1 MLLLRAPEL
10 STRQEEVELRRLVE
24 ASPVPA
30 LAHSRCDVALA
41 VGAAGVQ
48 LPEVDIPTV
57 DARALLGTHRLLG
70 RSVHSLEAAKQAE
83 AEGADYVVFGPV
95 FPTASHPGQ
104 PPVGLGALREVC
116 LGLRIPV
123 LAIGGV
129 DDERRQECLAAGAQG
144 FAAIGYFQRR

>member
-1 MLLLRAPEL
+1 MLLLRAPWL
-10 STRQEEVELRRLVE
+10 STRQVEIELRRLVE
-24 ASPVPA
+24 AAPVPV
-30 LAHSRCDVALA
+30 LAHSRCDLALA

-48 LPEVDIPTV
+48 LPEADIPTV
-57 DARALLGTHRLLG
+57 DARALLGPDRLLG
-70 RSVHSLEAAKQAE
+70 RSVHSLPAAKQAE
-83 AEGADYVVFGPV
+83 AEGADFVVFGPV

-104 PPVGLGALREVC
+104 APVGLGALGDVC

-129 DDERRQECLAAGAQG
+129 DGARSQECLAAGAQG

>member
-10 STRQEEVELRRLVE
+10 SMRQVEMELRRLVD
-24 ASPVPA
+24 ASPVPV

-57 DARALLGTHRLLG
+57 DARTLLGPDRLLG
-70 RSVHSLEAAKQAE
+70 RSVHSLAAAKRAE
-83 AEGADYVVFGPV
+83 SEGADYVVYGPV
-95 FPTASHPGQ
+95 FPTASHPGRAA
-104 PPVGLGALREVC
+104 VGLGALRDVC
-116 LGLRIPV
+116 LDLRIPV

-129 DDERRQECLAAGAQG
+129 DDMRSQECLAAGAQG